1 MLSLKFRDDRK
12 DFFERK
18 ACNYFIAS
26 LKCADVFTVDCFTQE
41 EVDFLRENDISS
53 YSDFEE
59 LLNNW
64 DSEKCPPTK

>member
-1 MLSLKFRDDRK
+1 LKFRDGRR

-18 ACNYFIAS
+18 FCNYFIKS

-41 EVDFLRENDISS
+41 EVDFLRENDIAS
-53 YSDFEE
+53 YSGFDE